1 MSEVDTQ
8 SDLLVIGGGSAGLA
22 LAIRAARH
30 GARVTL
36 FEPRELGGT
45 CVNRG
50 CVPKKAMWWAAELA
64 HMQRLALEI
73 GFDGACGALDWP
85 AFVARRNAYVLRA
98 RQAYAKRLDEC
109 GVRVVAQV
117 AHFVD
122 AHTLQAN
129 GKHYRAPHIAI
140 ATGSRSRVLDLPG
153 AELGIDSDG
162 FFELLECPKRV
173 GVIGGGYIAVE
184 LAGVLH
190 ALGAHVELFSR
201 RRLLSQFDADLGDA
215 LGASM
220 TNAGIH
226 QQCGCAVSGALQ
238 VNGALWLDCADH
250 ARHGPY
256 DQLIWAVGR
265 VPDVEKLQL
274 DAAGVVCGDDG
285 QVVTDAYENASV
297 PGIYALGDV
306 NGGPAFTHISY
317 NDFIILRTN
326 LLHGGTETTAGRLV
340 PNTVFIDPQ
349 LGRVGLNEREAH
361 AQGRKIRVAK
371 LPMTSVARAM
381 EMDETRGFMKAVVDA
396 ESDQILG
403 CAILGV
409 EGGEIMSIIEVAM
422 MGHLPCTVL
431 KNAVLAHPTLAES
444 LNNLFST
451 LEE

>member
-1 MSEVDTQ
+1 MSEKVDTQ

-30 GARVTL
+30 GARVAL

-109 GVRVVAQV
+109 SVRVVAQ
-117 AHFVD
+117 AARFVD

-140 ATGSRSRVLDLPG
+140 ATGSRPRVLDVPG

-201 RRLLSQFDADLGDA
+201 RRLLSQFDADLGRA
-215 LGASM
+215 LSASM
-220 TNAGIH
+220 TDAGIH
-226 QQCGCAVSGALQ
+226 QQCGCAVRGALRDH
-238 VNGALWLDCADH
+238 GALWLDCADH
-250 ARHGPY
+250 SRHGPY

-265 VPDVEKLQL
+265 VPDVESLQL
-274 DAAGVVCGDDG
+274 DAAGVARGDG
-285 QVVTDAYENASV
+285 GHVVTDEYENASV
-297 PGIYALGDV
+297 PGVYALGDV
-306 NGGPAFTHISY
+306 NGKKALTPVAVAAGRALARRLFGDEPDAHLDYANAASVVFSHPPVGSVGLSEERARAQYGDTVRVHSTAFTPMLMS
-317 NDFIILRTN
+317 L
-326 LLHGGTETTAGRLV
+326 AGR
-340 PNTVFIDPQ
+340 
-349 LGRVGLNEREAH
+349 
-361 AQGRKIRVAK
+361 
-371 LPMTSVARAM
+371 
-381 EMDETRGFMKAVVDA
+381 ETRTLMKLICVGDDERIVGIHGIGLGLDEMMQGFAVA
-396 ESDQILG
+396 LR
-403 CAILGV
+403 
-409 EGGEIMSIIEVAM
+409 
-422 MGHLPCTVL
+422 MGARKTDFDCTV
-431 KNAVLAHPTLAES
+431 AIHPTS
-444 LNNLFST
+444 S
-451 LEE
+451 EEFVLMP